1 MVMDGDNLLGI
12 VTKSDIT
19 LKAVAKCMDINAPI
33 SNIMTS
39 NVMTI
44 DADKTIFDALE
55 IMVMYNIKNLPV
67 LKDGKV
73 FGTVSTTS
81 LLQNSQLQAVYLC
94 QEITRAHS
102 EEKIIELSSQKQE
115 IFQTLV
121 QTNVKPHTIQK
132 VSRGVPMLLT
142 DV

>member
-67 LKDGKV
+67 LKDGKGLWYCINYKSV
-73 FGTVSTTS
+73 TEFTATGCLS
-81 LLQNSQLQAVYLC
+81 LSGNNKSS
-94 QEITRAHS
+94 S

-132 VSRGVPMLLT
+132 L
-142 DV
+142 